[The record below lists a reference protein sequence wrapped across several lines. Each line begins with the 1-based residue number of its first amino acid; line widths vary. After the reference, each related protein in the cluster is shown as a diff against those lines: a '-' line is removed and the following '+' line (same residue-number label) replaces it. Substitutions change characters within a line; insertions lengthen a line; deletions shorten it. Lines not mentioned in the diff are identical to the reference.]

1 MGAGSLL
8 PAGGSGRAAPGR
20 SGRQPGGAGPGG
32 SPESRSGR
40 QPGEERNVMAF
51 AHLHVHSV
59 YSLLDGAGKIN
70 EIAAAAKELGQ
81 DSIAITDHGVMYGII
96 EFYKSCKE
104 QGIRPVIG
112 CEVYVSPRGH
122 ADREGEPD
130 RENRHLVLLC
140 ENNTGL
146 RNLMRLVSLAWTEG
160 FYSKPRVDMEQ
171 LRQYHEGL
179 IALSAC
185 LAGDVPRALLEGDYE
200 EAKARARKY
209 RDIFGENNFFLEIQ
223 DHGIPEQ
230 KKILPEIARLSQEL
244 GIPLVATNDCHYV
257 KKEDSKIQRI
267 LLCIQTGKTIN
278 DPNAMAFP
286 GNEFYIKSEQ
296 EMLELFPDYPEA
308 VENTAKI
315 AARCN
320 VEIEFGKLRLP
331 RFETPDNEDH
341 EKYFR
346 RLCYDGLHR
355 YYGDKPDKSIT
366 DRLEYELDVI
376 SQMGFIDYYLIVAD
390 YVNYAKDHDIPVG
403 AGRGSGAGSLAAYCI
418 GITEIDPIRY
428 NLMFE
433 RFLNPER
440 VSMPDFDID
449 FCTERRQEVID
460 YVIGRYGAD
469 HVAQIVSFGTM
480 AARAAVHDVGRV
492 LGMSFTVCNSI
503 SKMIPRDIGMTLK
516 KALEVSKD
524 LKKHY
529 DTEKSI
535 RELIDTAMKL
545 EGMPRNTT
553 THAAGVV
560 ITDKPV
566 YEYVPLAKNDDVAV
580 TQFRMTELDEL
591 GLLKMDFLGLRN
603 LTVLSYAEKMIRLR
617 DKDFSVRKI
626 PDNDKSVM
634 EMYAKGDTE
643 GVFQFESKGM
653 KNVLVRLHPESIEDI
668 IAVIS
673 LYRPG
678 PMDSIPKYI
687 QNRHNP
693 EKITYRHPLLKPILE
708 VTYGCIIYQEQVMQI
723 FRSLAGYSLGRADIV
738 RRAMAK
744 KKKNIMDEEKQIFI
758 NGLTDENGNVIVDGC
773 IRRGIPEETALDI
786 FSEMESFASYA
797 FNRAHAAAYAYIS
810 YQTAYVKYYY
820 PREYMAALLTSV
832 LGDGGKVAAYID
844 ECNRQGIKVLPPNV
858 NESEMGFTVSGN
870 SIRFGL
876 RAIKSIGKGLIDVI
890 LAQRQKGR
898 FVSYYDFCSR
908 VYGKELNRRALEN
921 LIKAGALDG
930 MGAGRRQMMVTLP
943 MYMDQIAAEK
953 KNIIEGQ
960 LNLFGDENFRE
971 AEPALPQ
978 LPEYS
983 KRELLDMERE
993 SSGLY
998 LSGHPMIAYD
1008 EIIEAMNSDRLCY
1021 IISDETDAY
1030 PDGKKIDMICM
1041 IASVKTKVTKNN
1053 ARMAFVVVED
1063 KYGSVEMIV
1072 FPRVFDEFGGL
1083 IAEGQAVR
1091 VLGSVSRREDNPVQ
1105 IICDKILPVPQNID
1119 NARKKARPAGKNT
1132 PPGLY
1137 LRVANDSC
1145 CEYLRAKQILDIFDG
1160 NTPLFIFFTESR
1172 RLWKT
1177 PPDMRVDVNDVM
1189 LAELRKRIGDENVS
1203 LVS

>member
-1 MGAGSLL
+1 
-8 PAGGSGRAAPGR
+8 
-20 SGRQPGGAGPGG
+20 
-32 SPESRSGR
+32 
-40 QPGEERNVMAF
+40 MAF

-70 EIAAAAKELGQ
+70 EIVAAAKELGQ
-81 DSIAITDHGVMYGII
+81 DSIAITDHGNMYGVI
-96 EFYKSCKE
+96 EFYKACKAQE
-104 QGIRPVIG
+104 IRPVIG

-122 ADREGEPD
+122 SDRVSELD

-140 ENNTGL
+140 ENNTGFK
-146 RNLMRLVSLAWTEG
+146 NLMRLISLAWTEG
-160 FYSKPRVDMEQ
+160 FYGKPRVDLAQ
-171 LRQYHEGL
+171 LAQYHEGL

-185 LAGDVPRALLEGDYE
+185 LAGDIPRALLSGDYE
-200 EAKARARKY
+200 EAKAKARKY
-209 RDIFGENNFFLEIQ
+209 RDIFGEDNFFIEIQ

-230 KKILPEIARLSQEL
+230 KKILPLLARLSEEL
-244 GIPLVATNDCHYV
+244 GIPLAATNDCHYV

-278 DPNAMAFP
+278 EPNAMAFP
-286 GNEFYIKSEQ
+286 TNEFYIKSEQ
-296 EMLELFPDYPEA
+296 EMRALFPDYPEA
-308 VENTAKI
+308 IENTAKI
-315 AARCN
+315 AQRCN
-320 VEIEFGKLRLP
+320 VEIEFGKLKLP
-331 RFETPDNEDH
+331 RFETPDNEEH

-355 YYGDKPDKSIT
+355 CYGDDPDKTII
-366 DRLEYELDVI
+366 DRLEYELDII
-376 SQMGFIDYYLIVAD
+376 SRMGFIDYYLIVAD
-390 YVNYAKDHDIPVG
+390 YVNFAKSREIPVG

-449 FCTERRQEVID
+449 FCTEGRQEVID
-460 YVIGRYGAD
+460 YVISRYGAD

-480 AARAAVHDVGRV
+480 AAKAAVHDVGRV
-492 LGMSFTVCNSI
+492 LGLPYTVCNSI
-503 SKMIPRDIGMTLK
+503 SKMIPRDLGMTLS
-516 KALEVSKD
+516 KALEVSKE

-603 LTVLSYAEKMIRLR
+603 LTVLSYAEKMIRLQ
-617 DKDFSVRKI
+617 DESFSVRNI
-626 PDNDKSVM
+626 PDNDKGVM
-634 EMYAKGDTE
+634 EMYARGDTE

-668 IAVIS
+668 IAVIA

-678 PMDSIPKYI
+678 PMDSIPRYI

-693 EKITYRHPLLKPILE
+693 EKITYKHPLLKPILE

-723 FRSLAGYSLGRADIV
+723 FRTLAGYSLGRADIV

-744 KKKNIMDEEKQIFI
+744 KKKSVMDAEKQIFI
-758 NGLTDENGNVIVDGC
+758 NGLTDENGNVLVDGC
-773 IRRGIPEETALDI
+773 IRRGIPEKTALDI

-810 YQTAYVKYYY
+810 YQTAYVKFYY
-820 PREYMAALLTSV
+820 PCEYLAALLTSV

-876 RAIKSIGKGLIDVI
+876 KAIKSIGKGLIDNI
-890 LAQRQKGR
+890 LRQRQKGR
-898 FVSYYDFCSR
+898 FVSFYDFCSR

-930 MGAGRRQMMVTLP
+930 LGANRRQMIVSLP
-943 MYMDQIAAEK
+943 GYMDQIAAEK
-953 KNIIEGQ
+953 KSSLEGQ
-960 LNLFGDENFRE
+960 LNLFGEENMQGNDPGMPNF
-971 AEPALPQ
+971 
-978 LPEYS
+978 PEYS

-998 LSGHPMIAYD
+998 LSGHPMSAYD
-1008 EIIEAMNSDRLCY
+1008 DIIEAIHSDKLCH

-1030 PDGKKIDMICM
+1030 PDGKNIDLICM

-1053 ARMAFVVVED
+1053 ARMAFVSVED
-1063 KYGSVEMIV
+1063 KYGTVEMIV
-1072 FPRVFDEFGGL
+1072 FPRVFEEYGAL
-1083 IAEGQAVR
+1083 ISEGKAVR
-1091 VLGSVSRREDNPVQ
+1091 VLGSVSRREDADVQ
-1105 IICDKILPVPQNID
+1105 LICDKLLPVPSNTD
-1119 NARKKARPAGKNT
+1119 NARNRVRPAGKKT

-1137 LRVANDSC
+1137 LRVANDNC
-1145 CEYLRAKQILDIFDG
+1145 REYIRAKQILDIFDG

-1172 RLWKT
+1172 KLWKT
-1177 PPDMRVDVNDVM
+1177 PPEMRVDVNDVM
-1189 LAELRKRIGDENVS
+1189 LRELRKRIGEENVS
-1203 LVS
+1203 IVR